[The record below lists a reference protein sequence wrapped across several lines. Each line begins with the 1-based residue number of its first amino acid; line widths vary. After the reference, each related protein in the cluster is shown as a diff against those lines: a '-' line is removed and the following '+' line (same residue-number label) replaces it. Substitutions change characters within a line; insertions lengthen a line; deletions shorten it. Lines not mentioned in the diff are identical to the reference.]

1 MLIPSLGY
9 VLPVEKRS
17 KISSCFQGLVGRTLV
32 KLLVL
37 PAVQRPIFRITYFSR
52 IGSFEHAAKRS
63 ELDTKS
69 CPGPRAAHSCVL
81 AALAVESFVLALPD
95 LNGTAGCYK
104 MLQVFFL
111 IYKYGESLHNH
122 LYIILAYIRIYNYI
136 YIYMGLHFFGECNFK

>member
-32 KLLVL
+32 KLLLL

-81 AALAVESFVLALPD
+81 AALAVESFVLACERVWFIQTYSDDICNILQYGAALPK
-95 LNGTAGCYK
+95 LV
-104 MLQVFFL
+104 LVEV
-111 IYKYGESLHNH
+111 ISLMVVS
-122 LYIILAYIRIYNYI
+122 ILDRATQ
-136 YIYMGLHFFGECNFK
+136 H